1 MIRTITRWIRTARR
15 LVRRAT
21 RHLIL
26 VRIHTTITQ
35 THSEIE
41 IPAGTLSS
49 GINSHNPEYCMA
61 CKYLPAYIKKQLP
74 HGKHLTQA
82 EFDQLISDYHNSY
95 SRN

>member
-1 MIRTITRWIRTARR
+1 MIRVITNWIRTARR

-35 THSEIE
+35 THSEF
-41 IPAGTLSS
+41 PDSPLSP
-49 GINSHNPEYCMA
+49 GMNSHNPEYCLA
-61 CKYLPAYIKKQLP
+61 CKHLPAYIKKQLQP
-74 HGKHLTQA
+74 GKVSQA
-82 EFDQLISDYHNSY
+82 EFDRLHQLISDYHNSY